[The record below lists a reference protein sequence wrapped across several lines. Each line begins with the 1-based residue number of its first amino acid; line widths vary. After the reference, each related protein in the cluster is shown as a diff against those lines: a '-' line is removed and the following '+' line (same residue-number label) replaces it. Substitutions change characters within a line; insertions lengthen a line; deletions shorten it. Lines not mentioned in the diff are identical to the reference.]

1 MNYFLFFCT
10 WVDCVWINQSTLLA
24 LRSLGICVCNDT
36 KFIDFLLS
44 EALRILVEL
53 KSKTKL
59 KIENFDENTQNT
71 KLWASIAKRL
81 IVVQQLRKTI
91 FIYVSREIRVY
102 HIKFIPLSIYGM
114 LNCVRV
120 RAWVY
125 TCMVLSVLVLSR
137 NHMVVCS
144 FTHTRVPKASGSFL
158 CYLTCE
164 PRHTTSPRRVFVLAQ
179 LFAIVF
185 LLQEKKSLFFICVK
199 FLRVSTWFFGCFQV
213 NQKLTN
219 SLDFCNRKY
228 SNNNKCNL
236 HTTL

>member
-59 KIENFDENTQNT
+59 KIENFVENTQNT

-120 RAWVY
+120 RVY
-125 TCMVLSVLVLSR
+125 VNGVECVGAFEEPYGCLFVHTHACLKQANLFSAI
-137 NHMVVCS
+137 S
-144 FTHTRVPKASGSFL
+144 FVSPATQHHLDVYL
-158 CYLTCE
+158 C
-164 PRHTTSPRRVFVLAQ
+164 
-179 LFAIVF
+179 
-185 LLQEKKSLFFICVK
+185 
-199 FLRVSTWFFGCFQV
+199 
-213 NQKLTN
+213 
-219 SLDFCNRKY
+219 
-228 SNNNKCNL
+228 
-236 HTTL
+236 